1 MSKRLLLTGFFIIG
15 LHALASAQPAAT
27 RPPGTRDVS
36 VDPIRCWWRTSA
48 GAVRVGEPFDVSLTC
63 AVLESDAVTVVVDE
77 SRLGNAV
84 GAAARPPLR
93 VNRIQL

>member
-36 VDPIRCWWRTSA
+36 VDPIRCWWRTSTGTVRIGETPVRQA
-48 GAVRVGEPFDVSLTC
+48 GAGAT
-63 AVLESDAVTVVVDE
+63 DE
-77 SRLGNAV
+77 STPRPR
-84 GAAARPPLR
+84 AARTTSTT
-93 VNRIQL
+93 